1 VAGAG
6 EGKAHVKINTALEQI
21 RAGGV
26 SLGMFSLEFPS
37 NGLAR
42 TAASAGAD
50 FIVFDQEH
58 TGWSAETIG
67 RLLVSAR
74 AFDIVPLVR
83 VPTSERHG
91 ISVALALGAAGIMVP
106 MVNSA
111 AETRAI
117 VEAAKYPPLGKRGF
131 AVLYD
136 DEVEG
141 DVAEYMD
148 MANRQT
154 AVIVMIETAAA
165 LSELDE
171 IAAVDGVDVL
181 WVGHYDLTA
190 SLGIAG
196 QFAHPTFRAAL
207 ERVVAACEANGITA
221 GMSSDDIEESEE
233 LLRSGYR
240 FLACGHDLVLLR
252 SGLRAAVQMLRATFP
267 APVTGIVPSHA

>member
-1 VAGAG
+1 M
-6 EGKAHVKINTALEQI
+6 KNNSALEQI

-26 SLGMFSLEFPS
+26 SLGMFALEFPS

-58 TGWSAETIG
+58 TGWGAETIG

-74 AFDIVPLVR
+74 AFDIAPMVR

-106 MVNSA
+106 MVRSA

-117 VEAAKYPPLGKRGF
+117 VDAAKYPPVGNRGF

-136 DEVEG
+136 DEVQG
-141 DVAEYMD
+141 DVAAYMD
-148 MANRQT
+148 YANRQT
-154 AVIVMIETAAA
+154 AVIVMIETSDA
-165 LSELDE
+165 LNELDE
-171 IAAVDGVDVL
+171 IAAVDGVDIL

-196 QFAHPTFRAAL
+196 QFDHPTFRAAL
-207 ERVVAACEANGITA
+207 ERVVAACEANGIAA
-221 GMSSDDIEESEE
+221 GMSSDNNDESEE
-233 LLRSGYR
+233 LLRNGFR

-252 SGLRAAVQMLRATFP
+252 SGLRTAVQRLRAQFPNP
-267 APVTGIVPSHA
+267 APEPSHA

>member
-1 VAGAG
+1 
-6 EGKAHVKINTALEQI
+6 VKVNTALEQI

-26 SLGMFSLEFPS
+26 SLGMFALEFPS

-58 TGWSAETIG
+58 TGWTAETIG

-91 ISVALALGAAGIMVP
+91 ISVALALGAAGVMVP

-117 VEAAKYPPLGKRGF
+117 VDAVKYPPVGKRGF

-136 DEVEG
+136 DEVRG
-141 DVAEYMD
+141 DVAQYMEF
-148 MANRQT
+148 ANQQT
-154 AVIVMIETAAA
+154 VVIAMVETADA
-165 LSELDE
+165 LAELDE

-196 QFAHPTFRAAL
+196 QFDHPTFRAAL
-207 ERVVAACEANGITA
+207 ERVVAACEANGIAA
-221 GMSSDDIEESEE
+221 GMSSDNNEESEE
-233 LLRSGYR
+233 LLRSGFR

-252 SGLRAAVQMLRATFP
+252 SGLRASVQRLRASCHK
-267 APVTGIVPSHA
+267 PVPDTSHA